1 MAQIREFKLMHLN
14 IEVAELLIND
24 LDGRILRVE
33 NILNDDHLPL
43 DVKRF
48 VEDADS
54 FLHRLN
60 QWWRNRFI
68 PTLRNGV
75 EEFVNMEQM
84 NWPEQYIVKSRGFS
98 LSDAYWIRKYDATTK
113 YEAINYHQNAFSEEF
128 GKFLMQDGGSL
139 WPYKSPDIATN
150 GNLSKR
156 WTVKDDG
163 KRILLKGSTAPYHQE
178 PINEVVASRIM
189 DLLDFEHVCYVMDGE
204 YSACEAF
211 TTAKMEYIPANQVGM
226 FLEKTKEVS
235 HYDHYIACCER
246 LGIKNAHKQIDQML
260 LIDYII
266 ANSDRHYGN
275 FGVVRNAE
283 TLSDYRIAPIFDS
296 GNSLFCKFQN
306 EQIPVFVR
314 SVMARPFSHYHNE
327 QMQLVKNIE
336 WFDFGK
342 KEELLEI
349 IRTTLKNGQ
358 WKMFDTERPDTI
370 VDGVS
375 TRIDDLMN
383 QFD

>member
-1 MAQIREFKLMHLN
+1 MDKIREFSLMHLN

-33 NILNDDHLPL
+33 KIMNRDHLPL

-48 VEDADS
+48 VEDAD
-54 FLHRLN
+54 LLLQRLN
-60 QWWRNRFI
+60 RWWQDRFI

-75 EEFVNMEQM
+75 EERVNRGQM
-84 NWPEQYIVKSRGFS
+84 NWPEYYIVKSRGIS
-98 LSDAYWIRKYDATTK
+98 MSDAYWIRKCGSTLK
-113 YEAINYHQNAFSEEF
+113 YEDVSFHRNGFSEQF
-128 GKFLMQDGGSL
+128 GKYLMQAGGSP

-189 DLLDFEHVCYVMDGE
+189 DFLDFEHVCYDLDGQ
-204 YSACEAF
+204 YSVCDAF
-211 TTAKMEYIPANQVGM
+211 TSEKMEYLPANQVGRL
-226 FLEKTKEVS
+226 LEKTKEVS
-235 HYDHYIACCER
+235 YYEHYIACCEW
-246 LGIKNAHKQIDQML
+246 LGIENAREQIDKML
-260 LIDYII
+260 VIDYII

-275 FGVVRNAE
+275 FGAVRNAE
-283 TLSDYRIAPIFDS
+283 TLSDYRIAPIFDN
-296 GNSLFCKFQN
+296 GNSLFYKFLN
-306 EQIPVFVR
+306 KQIPALVR

-327 QMQLVKNIE
+327 QIQLVKNIA

-349 IRTTLKNGQ
+349 IRATLKNGQ
-358 WKMFDTERPDTI
+358 WKMFDTERPDII
-370 VDGVS
+370 VAAVS
-375 TRIDDLMN
+375 TRMDDLMR